1 MKAPSIS
8 NIVRDEKRNI
18 TINVMAYRKL
28 SEREL
33 VQSVRYFRST
43 KQGRRLKKNSTY
55 TIMSIIGA

>member
-8 NIVRDEKRNI
+8 NVVRDEKRNI